1 MHLYSFNPQMATYAT
16 HETAS
21 VRFRRHLAELLMT
34 KPAEKPLPRLSALQ
48 LPAPGSLRCFWYDG
62 LLNSVSDSLS
72 LNFVP
77 LFALKLGATAG
88 EIGVL
93 NATAGFV
100 GTMMLLPGAR
110 LGERWPNRKSFVVLT
125 YSLARLMLLLLAL
138 IPLGV
143 TAGAAV
149 SSIIVFNLLRVVFGN
164 LGLPAWTSL
173 SAAIVPEEIRG
184 RYFASRNGII
194 TIASII
200 FAPLAGY
207 LIVHQGGVLGYQ
219 LTFGLAF
226 AAGAAAIWFYRRIEE
241 PRAAEPPV
249 VRGKRFPLLHRILQ
263 RPHFVRLCIYS
274 IFWNFALNL
283 AVPFFNI
290 YLVEET
296 TGDEASVGYLAAI
309 GSVIGLV
316 SQQYWGRVNDRLGAR
331 KTLLITGA
339 VIPFITFGWLL
350 VRSPWHVVPINL
362 ASGIVW
368 PGFNLATFTLV
379 LEATP
384 EERRPRYV
392 ALLNTLTGIGSAVGA
407 TVGGWMIELYGYQS
421 VFWASGL
428 LRIVGWFL
436 LAFFVKEAVTKR
448 LRLEAEPQA

>member
-1 MHLYSFNPQMATYAT
+1 MDTYGT
-16 HETAS
+16 QQTPT
-21 VRFRRHLAELLMT
+21 VRFRRQLAELVLLRRG
-34 KPAEKPLPRLSALQ
+34 EKSLPRLNALRF
-48 LPAPGSLRCFWYDG
+48 PAAGSLRSFWYDG
-62 LLNSVSDSLS
+62 LLTSISDSLS
-72 LNFVP
+72 SNFIP
-77 LFALKLGATAG
+77 LFALKMGATASQ
-88 EIGVL
+88 IGVL

-110 LGERWPNRKSFVVLT
+110 LGERWSSRKSFVVLT
-125 YSLARLMLLLLAL
+125 FSLARLTLLVLAL
-138 IPLGV
+138 IPFGV
-143 TAGAAV
+143 APTTAVGL
-149 SSIIVFNLLRVVFGN
+149 IIVFNLLRVVFGN

-173 SAAIVPEEIRG
+173 SASVVPENVRG
-184 RYFASRNGII
+184 RYFASRNGIM

-207 LIVHQGGVLGYQ
+207 LIVSLKGEVGYQ
-219 LTFGLAF
+219 LTFFLAF
-226 AAGAAAIWFYRRIEE
+226 VAGAAAVWFYRQIDE
-241 PRAAEPPV
+241 PPAVEAPV

-263 RPHFVRLCIYS
+263 RPYFVRLCVYS
-274 IFWNFALNL
+274 IFWHFALNL

-316 SQQYWGRVNDRLGAR
+316 SQQYWGQVNDRLGAR
-331 KTLLITGA
+331 RTLLITGV
-339 VIPFITFGWLL
+339 VIPFITFGWLF

-362 ASGIVW
+362 ASGLVW

-407 TVGGWMIELYGYQS
+407 TVGGWMIEAYGYHS
-421 VFWASGL
+421 VFLASGL

-436 LAFFVKEAVTKR
+436 LLFFVKEAATNVFGRTSK
-448 LRLEAEPQA
+448 LASPQEP

>member
-1 MHLYSFNPQMATYAT
+1 MATYAT

-34 KPAEKPLPRLSALQ
+34 KPAERPLPRLNALQ
-48 LPAPGSLRCFWYDG
+48 LPAPGSLRSFWYDG
-62 LLNSVSDSLS
+62 LLNSISDSLS
-72 LNFVP
+72 LNFIP
-77 LFALKLGATAG
+77 LFALKLGATTG

-110 LGERWPNRKSFVVLT
+110 LGEWWPNRKSFVVLT

-138 IPLGV
+138 IPLG
-143 TAGAAV
+143 APANAAV
-149 SSIIVFNLLRVVFGN
+149 SLIIIFNLLRVVFGN

-173 SAAIVPEEIRG
+173 SAAIVPENIRG

-207 LIVHQGGVLGYQ
+207 LIVSERGVSGYQ

-226 AAGAAAIWFYRRIEE
+226 LAGVGAVLCYRRIKE
-241 PRAAEPPV
+241 PRAVEPPV
-249 VRGKRFPLLHRILQ
+249 LRGKRFPLLHRILQ
-263 RPHFVRLCIYS
+263 RPYFVRLCIYS

-290 YLVEET
+290 YLVQET
-296 TGDEASVGYLAAI
+296 TGDEASVGYLSAI

-331 KTLLITGA
+331 RTLLVTGA
-339 VIPFITFGWLL
+339 VIPFITFGWLF
-350 VRSPWHVVPINL
+350 VHSPWHVIPINL
-362 ASGIVW
+362 MSGIVW
-368 PGFNLATFTLV
+368 PGFNLASFTLV

-392 ALLNTLTGIGSAVGA
+392 ALLNTLMGIGSAVGA
-407 TVGGWMIELYGYQS
+407 TVGGWMIELYGYHS
-421 VFWASGL
+421 IFWASGL
-428 LRIVGWFL
+428 LRIVGWFM
-436 LAFFVKEAVTKR
+436 LAFFVKEGLTKGLAFGR
-448 LRLEAEPQA
+448 RPEPQA

>member
-1 MHLYSFNPQMATYAT
+1 
-16 HETAS
+16 
-21 VRFRRHLAELLMT
+21 
-34 KPAEKPLPRLSALQ
+34 
-48 LPAPGSLRCFWYDG
+48 
-62 LLNSVSDSLS
+62 
-72 LNFVP
+72 
-77 LFALKLGATAG
+77 
-88 EIGVL
+88 
-93 NATAGFV
+93 
-100 GTMMLLPGAR
+100 
-110 LGERWPNRKSFVVLT
+110 
-125 YSLARLMLLLLAL
+125 MLLLLAL

-143 TAGAAV
+143 PTATAV
-149 SSIIVFNLLRVVFGN
+149 SLIIVFNLFRVVFGN

-207 LIVHQGGVLGYQ
+207 LIVRQGGVVGYQ

-226 AAGAAAIWFYRRIEE
+226 IAGTAAVLFYRRIEE
-241 PRAAEPPV
+241 PRALEPPV

-263 RPHFVRLCIYS
+263 RPYFVRLCIYS

-309 GSVIGLV
+309 GSIIGLV

-331 KTLLITGA
+331 RTLLITGA
-339 VIPFITFGWLL
+339 VIPFITFGWLF
-350 VRSPWHVVPINL
+350 VHSPWHVVPINL

-407 TVGGWMIELYGYQS
+407 TVGGWMIEFYGYRS
-421 VFWASGL
+421 IFWASGL

-436 LAFFVKEAVTKR
+436 LAFFVKEAVTKTLAHR
-448 LRLEAEPQA
+448 TVNRPL